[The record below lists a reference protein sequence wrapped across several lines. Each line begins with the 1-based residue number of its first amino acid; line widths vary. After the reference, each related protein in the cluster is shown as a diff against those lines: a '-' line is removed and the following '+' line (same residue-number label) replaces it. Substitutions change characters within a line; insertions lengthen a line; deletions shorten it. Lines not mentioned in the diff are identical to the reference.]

1 MTWEIAKPDLMTI
14 RKKLNEKH
22 KSMKFDFQISPRK
35 IPFLDTM
42 LFKGLNKNIQ
52 TNLNRKPTDG
62 KTFSHTKAENSKS
75 YNIVISIFILLPT

>member
-35 IPFLDTM
+35 IPFLNTM
-42 LFKGLNKNIQ
+42 LFKDLNKSIQ
-52 TNLNRKPTDG
+52 TNLDLKPTDG
-62 KTFSHTKAENSKS
+62 KTFSHTKAEHSKS
-75 YNIVISIFILLPT
+75 YNIVISIFFLLPT